1 MTLNTRADAHV
12 SVTGSRLQ
20 PDAAADH
27 HLLRIGLEALTNALK
42 HAGATRIDIELRFG
56 IDSTD
61 LIVVDNGRGITA
73 GEGAT
78 GAHFGLQGIRER
90 VDKLGGVM
98 EIDSSAGRREPAG
111 GDGPGPFAGVCV
123 RWFQREESWQTS

>member
-12 SVTGSRLQ
+12 RVTGSRLQ

-73 GEGAT
+73 GEGAHRC
-78 GAHFGLQGIRER
+78 ALRP
-90 VDKLGGVM
+90 
-98 EIDSSAGRREPAG
+98 SGRSRTSRQARRRD
-111 GDGPGPFAGVCV
+111 GD
-123 RWFQREESWQTS
+123 